1 MLSKLDDEHSD
12 ELISN
17 GSKEHAQALIYQFFD
32 KVEKS
37 VNIASTNLSIYNND
51 EIAEVLNIVLNKG
64 VKIKILLD
72 DYQNNKITNNTFLD
86 NCLDNEH
93 CEIKTYDKP
102 LKAHIVTRDNN
113 AFRYCDNLGSNIAV
127 ASFNRPDVVK
137 NTTEKVFGAF
147 FLINNQNTPLHN
159 SIALWLLVILT

>member
-1 MLSKLDDEHSD
+1 MQNYKAMLSKLDSERSN

-32 KVEKS
+32 KAKES
-37 VNIASTNLSIYNND
+37 VNITSKGLSIYNND
-51 EIAEVLNIVLNKG
+51 EIAEVLNIALNRG

-72 DYQNNKITNNTFLD
+72 DYQNNKIISNTFLG
-86 NCLDNEH
+86 NCLDSEN

-113 AFRYCDNLGSNIAV
+113 AFRYCDNPGSNIAV

-137 NTTEKVFGAF
+137 NATEKVFGAF
-147 FLINNQNTPLHN
+147 FNRQPEYIV
-159 SIALWLLVILT
+159 A

>member
-1 MLSKLDDEHSD
+1 MVRRSN

-32 KVEKS
+32 KAKES
-37 VNIASTNLSIYNND
+37 VNITSKGLSIYNND
-51 EIAEVLNIVLNKG
+51 KIAEVLNIVLNRG

-72 DYQNNKITNNTFLD
+72 DYQNNNKMADNKITNNTFLG
-86 NCLDNEH
+86 NCLGNES
-93 CEIKTYDKP
+93 CEIKTYNKP

-113 AFRYCDNLGSNIAV
+113 AFRYCANPGSNIAV

-137 NTTEKVFGAF
+137 NATKKVFGAF
-147 FLINNQNTPLHN
+147 FKKQPKYTP
-159 SIALWLLVILT
+159 A

>member
-1 MLSKLDDEHSD
+1 MRCSN

-17 GSKEHAQALIYQFFD
+17 GSKEHTQALIYQFFD
-32 KVEKS
+32 KAKES
-37 VNIASTNLSIYNND
+37 VNITSKGLSIYND
-51 EIAEVLNIVLNKG
+51 DKITEVLNIALNRG

-72 DYQNNKITNNTFLD
+72 DYQNNNKMANNKITNNTFLG
-86 NCLDNEH
+86 NCLDNEN

-113 AFRYCDNLGSNIAV
+113 AFRYCDNHGSNIAV

-137 NTTEKVFGAF
+137 NATEKVFGAF
-147 FLINNQNTPLHN
+147 FNQQPKYT
-159 SIALWLLVILT
+159 AT

>member
-1 MLSKLDDEHSD
+1 MLSKLDDECSD

-32 KVEKS
+32 KAKES
-37 VNIASTNLSIYNND
+37 VNITSKGLSIYNNN
-51 EIAEVLNIVLNKG
+51 EIAEVLNIALNRG

-72 DYQNNKITNNTFLD
+72 DYQNNKIANNAFLD
-86 NCLDNEH
+86 NCINNDN

-113 AFRYCDNLGSNIAV
+113 AFRYCDNPGSNIAV

-137 NTTEKVFGAF
+137 NATEKVFGDF
-147 FLINNQNTPLHN
+147 FNQQPKYTT
-159 SIALWLLVILT
+159 A

>member
-1 MLSKLDDEHSD
+1 MVRRSN

-32 KVEKS
+32 KAKKS
-37 VNIASTNLSIYNND
+37 VNITSKGLSIYNND
-51 EIAEVLNIVLNKG
+51 KIAEVLNIALNKG

-72 DYQNNKITNNTFLD
+72 DYQNNKITNNTFLS
-86 NCLDNEH
+86 NCLDNKN

-113 AFRYCDNLGSNIAV
+113 AFRYCANPSSNIAV
-127 ASFNRPDVVK
+127 ASFNHPDVVK
-137 NTTEKVFGAF
+137 NATEKVFGAF
-147 FLINNQNTPLHN
+147 FDQQPKYT
-159 SIALWLLVILT
+159 AA